1 MYILENNNWTLL
13 NQWNI
18 HECDITKDI
27 YPQKIIIIIDRKT
40 RSKIY
45 MVDKTVKQFVFE
57 QKSFLLI
64 QIIETITYLVIIST

>member
-1 MYILENNNWTLL
+1 
-13 NQWNI
+13 
-18 HECDITKDI
+18 
-27 YPQKIIIIIDRKT
+27 
-40 RSKIY
+40 